1 MYFVCFLLSH
11 NKSALSLLCSTNDDN
26 TYKFSLTILCL
37 HKIIMKACVVSIDF
51 LHVTVIF
58 KSLLVTKLSYT
69 NDLNWTIHLL
79 EP

>member
-1 MYFVCFLLSH
+1 MNAYFLG
-11 NKSALSLLCSTNDDN
+11 
-26 TYKFSLTILCL
+26 
-37 HKIIMKACVVSIDF
+37 VVSIDF

-69 NDLNWTIHLL
+69 NDLNWTIHFL